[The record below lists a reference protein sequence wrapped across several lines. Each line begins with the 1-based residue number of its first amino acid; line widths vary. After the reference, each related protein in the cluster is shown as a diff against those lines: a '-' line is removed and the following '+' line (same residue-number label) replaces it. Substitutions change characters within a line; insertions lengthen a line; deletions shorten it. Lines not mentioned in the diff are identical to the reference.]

1 MSKAETFIDRCLRG
15 TALPD
20 QIDQYVEKWHDGEIG
35 QDVELRELLGMD
47 RHEYAI
53 WMRDANAIYGIV
65 AAKRN
70 KRPIEDYTDDYFSMP
85 LAARAGS
92 TDDAKKLTDWLRKI
106 GKID

>member
-1 MSKAETFIDRCLRG
+1 MFRTVTFIDQCLRG

-20 QIDQYVEKWHDGEIG
+20 EIDDYVEKWHEGEIG
-35 QDVELRELLGMD
+35 QDLELRELLGMNS
-47 RHEYAI
+47 HEYAI
-53 WMRDANAIYGIV
+53 WMRDANAIYSII

-70 KRPIEDYTDDYFSMP
+70 KRPVEDFTEDYFSMP
-85 LAARAGS
+85 LAARAGN

>member
-1 MSKAETFIDRCLRG
+1 MFKTETFIDQCLRG

-20 QIDQYVEKWHDGEIG
+20 EIDDYVEKWHDGEIG
-35 QDVELRELLGMD
+35 QDLELRELLGMD

-53 WMRDANAIYGIV
+53 WMRDANAIYSII

-70 KRPIEDYTDDYFSMP
+70 RRPVEDFTEDYFSMP
-85 LAARAGS
+85 LAARAGN